1 MAHDESTANHG
12 TSRLGWLALIPAAV
26 LLLAWWA
33 TAGGERVLAA
43 AWPWIPSLG
52 ISLAFRIDG
61 LALQFIL
68 LIAGIGTLVFVYA
81 AGYMAGVKQ
90 RLRLFGALIAFMLA
104 MLGSVSADNLLL
116 LFVFWEMTSLTSFLL
131 VGFKH
136 EKAAARRSAQ
146 QALMVTAG
154 GGLVMLAGFIL
165 LGAIAGTYSI
175 SGLLAT
181 APNWLEHPF
190 LPLALGCILVGAFSK
205 SAQMPF
211 HFWLPNAMAAPT
223 PVSAYLHSATMVKLG
238 IYLLARLDAALHD
251 LVLWQTL
258 LVGFGGLT
266 AAWSMLLALRERDL
280 KRILA
285 WSTVSAL
292 GTLTTIIGLPG
303 AVAPG
308 AMAAFLLAHA
318 LYKAPLFFVAGNVD
332 HCTGTR
338 SIDDLSG
345 LAPRMPWTAAAAV
358 IAAVSMA
365 GIPFS
370 LGYFA
375 KHLID
380 IARAEGG
387 VFVWAG
393 YASLLVGAISVAVAG
408 VAAIRIFWHRSG
420 KPLPDSIHE
429 AGWAMRLPPLL
440 VAGIGLVFGLQPE
453 WLAPLLDHSAVA
465 MGGALPS
472 TLLGVG
478 TLSLDGLAG
487 VAATL
492 GAGVAIYLGWDR
504 LHRLLERGF
513 PLLDRVGMVAHY
525 ERLLKAI
532 PASAAWTTRHLQGG
546 RASSY
551 ALLATGSMGVGL
563 AVSLLLM
570 LPAADPISALPAG
583 TLPALAA
590 IALGAVAALLA
601 RTSLLLLL
609 ASGLVGFGSAGLF
622 LFVGAPDLAFTQFT
636 VEVAFI
642 VILVAVLLRTGASR
656 RAVAPARRAPLRETA
671 RAVIALGGGL
681 LATWMVLVGLDG
693 PTDRALADYFGAVAV
708 PEANGRNVVNV
719 ILVDFRAVDT
729 LGEIAVVAAA
739 FIAVLHLLLALR
751 KKKEPAA

>member
-1 MAHDESTANHG
+1 MANDESPATHG
-12 TSRLGWLALIPAAV
+12 TSRLGWLALIPAAI

-33 TAGGERVLAA
+33 TAGGERIVVA

-90 RLRLFGALIAFMLA
+90 RLRLFGALVAFMLA
-104 MLGSVSADNLLL
+104 MLGTVSADNLLL

-154 GGLVMLAGFIL
+154 GGLVMLAGFVM

-175 SGLLAT
+175 SGLLAS
-181 APNWLEHPF
+181 APAWLDHPA
-190 LPLALGCILVGAFSK
+190 LPLALGCVLVGAFAK

-238 IYLLARLDAALHD
+238 VYLMARLDPALHE
-251 LVLWQTL
+251 LALWQWL

-292 GTLTTIIGLPG
+292 GTLTMLIGLPG
-303 AVAPG
+303 TVAPG

-332 HCTGTR
+332 HCTGSR
-338 SIDDLSG
+338 SIDDLAG
-345 LAPRMPWTAAAAV
+345 LAPHMPWTAAAAA

-365 GIPFS
+365 GLPFS

-387 VFVWAG
+387 VFVWVG
-393 YASLLVGAISVAVAG
+393 YASLAVGAVSVAVAA
-408 VAAIRIFWHRSG
+408 VAAVRIFWHRNG
-420 KPLPDSIHE
+420 RPVPAQIHE

-440 VAGIGLVFGLQPE
+440 VGGVGLVFGLQPE

-465 MGGALPS
+465 MGGVPPS
-472 TLLGVG
+472 TVIGVG
-478 TLSLDGLAG
+478 TIGLDGMTG
-487 VAATL
+487 VVATL
-492 GAGVAIYLGWDR
+492 GAGIAIYLGWDR
-504 LHRLLERGF
+504 LHRTLERGF
-513 PLLDRVGMVAHY
+513 PLIDRVGMVAHY
-525 ERLLKAI
+525 ERMLKAI
-532 PASAAWTTRHLQGG
+532 PVLAGWTTRHLQGG
-546 RASSY
+546 RASAY
-551 ALLATGSMGVGL
+551 TLLAAGSMGLAL
-563 AVSLLLM
+563 AVAALLLAP
-570 LPAADPISALPAG
+570 PAASAPALPAG
-583 TLPALAA
+583 TAPALVA
-590 IALGAVAALLA
+590 IALGAVAALFV
-601 RTSLLLLL
+601 RSSLLLLL
-609 ASGLVGFGSAGLF
+609 ASGLVGFGSAGVF

-642 VILVAVLLRTGASR
+642 VILVAVLLRTGATRESV
-656 RAVAPARRAPLRETA
+656 AVPRQRLHELA
-671 RAVIALGGGL
+671 RASIATGGGL
-681 LATWMVLVGLDG
+681 LAAWMVLAGLSG
-693 PTDRALADYFGAVAV
+693 PADRALSDYFAATAV
-708 PEANGRNVVNV
+708 PEAYGRNVVNV

-729 LGEIAVVAAA
+729 MGEIAVVAAA
-739 FIAVLHLLLALR
+739 FLAVLPLLLALKR
-751 KKKEPAA
+751 GKKETTR

>member
-1 MAHDESTANHG
+1 MAHDEPQAAHG
-12 TSRLGWLALIPAAV
+12 TSRLGWLALVPAAV

-33 TAGGERVLAA
+33 TAGGDRVLVA

-104 MLGSVSADNLLL
+104 MLGTVSADNLLL

-175 SGLLAT
+175 SGLVAT
-181 APNWLEHPF
+181 APNWLDHPA
-190 LPLALGCILVGAFSK
+190 LPLALGCVLVGAFSK
-205 SAQMPF
+205 SAQIPF

-238 IYLLARLDAALHD
+238 VYLLARLDPAFHD
-251 LVLWQTL
+251 LELWQWL

-292 GTLTTIIGLPG
+292 GTLTMLIGLPG

-332 HCTGTR
+332 HCAGSR
-338 SIDDLSG
+338 SIDDLGG
-345 LAPRMPWTAAAAV
+345 LATRMPWTAAAAA

-365 GIPFS
+365 GLPFS

-375 KHLID
+375 KDLID

-393 YASLLVGAISVAVAG
+393 YASLMVGAISVAVAA
-408 VAAIRIFWHRSG
+408 VAAVRIFWHRNG
-420 KPLPDSIHE
+420 RPVPMQIHE

-440 VAGIGLVFGLQPE
+440 VACVGLAFGLHPE
-453 WLAPLLDHSAVA
+453 WLAPLLDHSAIA

-472 TLLGVG
+472 TVLGVG
-478 TLSLDGLAG
+478 TIGLDGLTG

-492 GAGVAIYLGWDR
+492 GAGLVIYLGWDR
-504 LHRLLERGF
+504 LHRMLERGF
-513 PLLDRVGMVAHY
+513 PLIDRVGMVAHY
-525 ERLLKAI
+525 ERLLNAI
-532 PASAAWTTRHLQGG
+532 PALASWSTRWLQGG
-546 RASSY
+546 RTSGYTLIA
-551 ALLATGSMGVGL
+551 AGGMGLGLGAAVLLA
-563 AVSLLLM
+563 
-570 LPAADPISALPAG
+570 LPPVVLPTTDLPIG
-583 TLPALAA
+583 TAPALAA
-590 IALGAVAALLA
+590 ITLGAIAALVA

-656 RAVAPARRAPLRETA
+656 QTTAGPRRAPREMI
-671 RAVIALGGGL
+671 RAAIALGGGG
-681 LATWMVLVGLDG
+681 LATWMVLAGLSG
-693 PTDRALADYFGAVAV
+693 PDNRVLADYFGANAV
-708 PEANGRNVVNV
+708 PEAQGRNVVNV

-729 LGEIAVVAAA
+729 FGEIAVVAAA
-739 FIAVLHLLLALR
+739 FLAVLPLLLALKR
-751 KKKEPAA
+751 KKETPR

>member
-1 MAHDESTANHG
+1 MANDESPAAHG
-12 TSRLGWLALIPAAV
+12 TSRLGWLALVPALI
-26 LLLAWWA
+26 LLLAWWT
-33 TAGGERVLAA
+33 TAGGDRILVA

-68 LIAGIGTLVFVYA
+68 LIAGIGTLVFIYA

-104 MLGSVSADNLLL
+104 MLGTVSADNLLL

-154 GGLVMLAGFIL
+154 GGLVMLAGFIM

-175 SGLLAT
+175 SGLIAT
-181 APNWLEHPF
+181 APNWLEHPA
-190 LPLALGCILVGAFSK
+190 LPLALGCVLVGAFSK
-205 SAQMPF
+205 SAQIPF

-238 IYLLARLDAALHD
+238 VYLMARLDPAFHD
-251 LVLWQTL
+251 LDLWQML

-292 GTLTTIIGLPG
+292 GTLTMLIGLPG

-332 HCTGTR
+332 HCTGSR
-338 SIDDLSG
+338 SIDDLAG
-345 LAPRMPWTAAAAV
+345 LAPRMPWTAAAAA

-365 GIPFS
+365 GMPFS

-393 YASLLVGAISVAVAG
+393 YASLMVGAVSVAVAA
-408 VAAIRIFWHRSG
+408 VAAVRIFWHRNG
-420 KPLPDSIHE
+420 RPVPVQIHE

-440 VAGIGLVFGLQPE
+440 VAGVGLAFGLQPE

-472 TLLGVG
+472 TVLGVG
-478 TLSLDGLAG
+478 TIGLDGLTG
-487 VAATL
+487 VVATL
-492 GAGVAIYLGWDR
+492 GAGLVIYLGWDR
-504 LHRLLERGF
+504 LHRMLERGF
-513 PLLDRVGMVAHY
+513 PLIDRVGMVAHY

-532 PASAAWTTRHLQGG
+532 PASGAWATRRLQNGQASTYTLMAAGFLIAALALVVLI
-546 RASSY
+546 ASPP
-551 ALLATGSMGVGL
+551 
-563 AVSLLLM
+563 AVAPMSL
-570 LPAADPISALPAG
+570 PSG
-583 TLPALAA
+583 TLPGL
-590 IALGAVAALLA
+590 IVIGLGAIAALLV
-601 RTSLLLLL
+601 RSSLLLLL
-609 ASGLVGFGSAGLF
+609 ASGLVGFGSAAVFLF
-622 LFVGAPDLAFTQFT
+622 LGAPDLALTQFT

-642 VILVAVLLRTGASR
+642 VMLVAILLKTGAFR
-656 RAVAPARRAPLRETA
+656 RGVRSERPRPLRELA
-671 RAVIALGGGL
+671 RGLIALGGGVL
-681 LATWMVLVGLDG
+681 TFWMVLAGLSG
-693 PTDRALADYFGAVAV
+693 PEDRTLIDYFGATAV
-708 PEANGRNVVNV
+708 PEAHGRNVVNV
-719 ILVDFRAVDT
+719 ILVDFRAIDT
-729 LGEIAVVAAA
+729 FGEIAVVAAA
-739 FIAVLHLLLALR
+739 FFAVLHLLQGLKR
-751 KKKEPAA
+751 KKETPR